1 MISTPTLAIDAAT
14 QKKMYGSSM
23 NKLIVLNKEM
33 KYTMYI
39 VKYLKELGL
48 LNKGVSEKSQK

>member
-1 MISTPTLAIDAAT
+1 MPTLAIDAAT

-23 NKLIVLNKEM
+23 NKLIVLNKKM

>member
-1 MISTPTLAIDAAT
+1 MISTPTSAIDAAT

>member
-1 MISTPTLAIDAAT
+1 
-14 QKKMYGSSM
+14 M